1 MQINDSFIPVI
12 HTFDFIDSEEMS
24 QASIKAVLGVV
35 VSSLSEETARDFT
48 AHLPDWLDF
57 ETLWGNQEDRTASTP
72 EDCKEML
79 KNTFNFD
86 DNQAE
91 ALMYKVISI
100 AVQEEKGS
108 FKNLMYELPDEWEEV
123 FDQSPKQENIKDD
136 TVY

>member
-1 MQINDSFIPVI
+1 MQINDSFIPII

-24 QASIKAVLGVV
+24 KASVKAVLGVV
-35 VSSLSEETARDFT
+35 VSSLSEETAKDFT
-48 AHLPDWLDF
+48 AQLPDWLDF
-57 ETLWGNQEDRTASTP
+57 ETLWGNQEDRTVNTP

-100 AVQEEKGS
+100 VVQEEKGA
-108 FKNLMYELPDEWEEV
+108 FKNLNYELPDEWDEI
-123 FDQSPKQENIKDD
+123 FDQSPKQKNIKDD